1 MKTNEWIP
9 NVPVYQPGRPITEV
23 ARELGFD
30 DVDEIIKVASNENEL
45 GPSPKALEA
54 MAAQASEMHR
64 YPDGGG
70 FYLKR
75 KLAEKL
81 DVQPENL
88 ILGNGSNEL
97 IEFLG
102 HAYLA
107 KGANLVMSQSAFIV
121 YLLVSRLFNAETTL
135 VPMKEGLVHD
145 LDAMLAAITP
155 EARIVAV
162 CNPNNPTGTINT
174 PEETENFISKLPDH
188 VLAVFDE
195 AYFELVPD
203 EMKSDI
209 IKHIREGRKNVMVL
223 RTFSKAYGLA
233 GLRIGYGIAH
243 EDVISTLNHVRQ
255 PFNANAMAQAAALA
269 ALDDEEHIAATRELV
284 FQGLELFA
292 EKLPTIG
299 NGLEFV
305 PSYGNFILV
314 KTGDG
319 VETFAGLQKRKVIVR
334 PMAGY
339 GLPDWVR
346 ITIGTQ
352 EQNERVLAA
361 LAEVLR
367 KAR

>member
-9 NVPVYQPGRPITEV
+9 NVPVYQPGKPIEEV

-30 DVDEIIKVASNENEL
+30 DIDEIIKVASNENEL

-54 MAAQASEMHR
+54 IAATAAEMHR

-70 FYLKR
+70 YYLR
-75 KLAEKL
+75 NRLAEKF
-81 DVQPENL
+81 DVNPEN
-88 ILGNGSNEL
+88 IVLGNGSNEL

-107 KGANLVMSQSAFIV
+107 PGTNLVMSDGAFVV
-121 YLLVSRLFNAETTL
+121 YRLVSALFNADTKVT
-135 VPMKEGLVHD
+135 PMKNFGHD
-145 LDAMLAAITP
+145 LDAMLAAVTP
-155 EARIVAV
+155 ETRIVAI
-162 CNPNNPTGTINT
+162 CNPNNPTGTVLMPDEIYA
-174 PEETENFISKLPDH
+174 FIEKLPDH

-195 AYFELVPD
+195 AYFELAPENVQVD
-203 EMKSDI
+203 LI
-209 IKHIREGRKNVMVL
+209 QYIREGCKNVMVL

-243 EDVISTLNHVRQ
+243 KEVIETLNHVRQ

-269 ALDDEEHIAATRELV
+269 AIDDEDHIATTREMV

-305 PSYGNFILV
+305 PSSANFILV
-314 KTGDG
+314 KTGNG
-319 VETFAGLQKRKVIVR
+319 AEVFAELQKRKVIVR

-346 ITIGTQ
+346 ITIGTP
-352 EQNERVLAA
+352 EQNEQVLKA
-361 LAEVLR
+361 LAEVV
-367 KAR
+367 

>member
-1 MKTNEWIP
+1 MTPNEWIP
-9 NVPVYQPGRPITEV
+9 NVPVYQPGKPIAEV

-30 DVDEIIKVASNENEL
+30 DVDQIIKVASNENEL

-54 MAAQASEMHR
+54 MAAEAAEMHR

-75 KLAEKL
+75 KLADTL
-81 DVQPENL
+81 GVAPENL

-107 KGANLVMSQSAFIV
+107 PGTNLVMSQGAFIV
-121 YLLVSRLFNAETTL
+121 YMLVSRLFNAETTM
-135 VPMKEGLVHD
+135 VPMKDGLVHD
-145 LDAMLAAITP
+145 LDAMLEAVTP
-155 EARIVAV
+155 ETRIVAV

-174 PEETENFISKLPDH
+174 PEEIDAFIENLPDH

-195 AYFELVPD
+195 AYFELVP
-203 EMKSDI
+203 EALQADI
-209 IKHIREGRKNVMVL
+209 IAHIRAGRKNVMVL

-243 EDVISTLNHVRQ
+243 PDVIETLNHVRQ

-269 ALDDEEHIAATRELV
+269 ALDDDAHIAATREMV
-284 FQGLELFA
+284 FKGLDLFA
-292 EKLPTIG
+292 AQLPLIG
-299 NGLEFV
+299 DGLEFV
-305 PSYGNFILV
+305 PSYTNFILV
-314 KTGDG
+314 KTGNG
-319 VETFAGLQKRKVIVR
+319 ARIFEELQKRKVIVR

-339 GLPDWVR
+339 GLPEWVR
-346 ITIGTQ
+346 ISIGTP
-352 EQNERVLAA
+352 EQNEKTLTA
-361 LAEVLR
+361 LSEVV
-367 KAR
+367 

>member
-1 MKTNEWIP
+1 MKTNEWIS

-30 DVDEIIKVASNENEL
+30 DVDDIIKVASNENEL

-54 MAAQASEMHR
+54 MAAEAAEMHR

-70 FYLKR
+70 FYLKA
-75 KLAEKL
+75 KLSEKL
-81 DVQPENL
+81 GVKPENL
-88 ILGNGSNEL
+88 MLGNGSNEL

-107 KGANLVMSQSAFIV
+107 PGTNLVMSECAFVV
-121 YLLVSRLFNAETTL
+121 YRLVSALFNADVAA
-135 VPMKEGLVHD
+135 VPMKDFTHD
-145 LDAMLAAITP
+145 LDAMLAAVTP
-155 EARIVAV
+155 ETRIVAV

-174 PEETENFISKLPDH
+174 PEEIEAFIQKLPDH

-195 AYFELVPD
+195 AYFELVP
-203 EMKSDI
+203 EEAQADI
-209 IKHIREGRKNVMVL
+209 IKHIRAGRKNVMVL

-243 EDVISTLNHVRQ
+243 EEVIAALNHVRQ
-255 PFNANAMAQAAALA
+255 PFNVNSMAQAAALA
-269 ALDDEEHIAATRELV
+269 ALDDDDHLAKSREMV

-305 PSYGNFILV
+305 PSFANFILV
-314 KTGDG
+314 KTGRG
-319 VETFAGLQKRKVIVR
+319 AEVFAELQKRKVIVR

-339 GLPDWVR
+339 GLPDWIR
-346 ITIGTQ
+346 ITIGTP
-352 EQNERVLAA
+352 EQNEKVLTALAA
-361 LAEVLR
+361 VVDL
-367 KAR
+367 